1 MERGGSVEVVWN
13 GYWNGECVW
22 LVMNVMECIIERCGE
37 NAFGRTIS
45 GFGPKQFLPR
55 SDIVHCN
62 S

>member
-1 MERGGSVEVVWN
+1 MLRWFLN